1 MLVRRLLSNT
11 LHLIL
16 KSTNPSRPLYI
27 DFVLLA
33 WKSHLHYSKGVDGW
47 SDEKPARINPF
58 TSQNFE
64 CRPAWLKSC
73 QTSTN
78 QRNHHC
84 SSIYT
89 IYYLLSIIYYQYLL
103 SIIYHRFINCI
114 YIYIRFFYI
123 MILYYSSCFL
133 YYTPCFRHH
142 IYIDRVCFYHYTSPI
157 LHCLNGFKLIQNIRF
172 RSLLG
177 FNHV

>member
-1 MLVRRLLSNT
+1 MPPGVCYGQILLWIRPWVSTSHCWKYRILTNFQIVVQMIGDRIFCSVLTKEVNLRSKKQNNSNNLLVRRLLSNT

-89 IYYLLSIIYYQYLL
+89 IYYLLSIINIYYLL
-103 SIIYHRFINCI
+103 SIID
-114 YIYIRFFYI
+114 
-123 MILYYSSCFL
+123 L
-133 YYTPCFRHH
+133 
-142 IYIDRVCFYHYTSPI
+142 
-157 LHCLNGFKLIQNIRF
+157 
-172 RSLLG
+172 
-177 FNHV
+177 